1 MQNHFLN
8 PKKQNPLLT
17 NAKRYNERACLFFV
31 CLFLFLFFFRQV
43 HPGTIGSNL
52 QKLKKR
58 ENDAICFV
66 EVRYDLD

>member
-8 PKKQNPLLT
+8 PQKQSPLLT
-17 NAKRYNERACLFFV
+17 NAKRYYERACFFV
-31 CLFLFLFFFRQV
+31 CLFFFFQTREV

>member
-8 PKKQNPLLT
+8 PQKQSPLLT
-17 NAKRYNERACLFFV
+17 NAKRYDERAC
-31 CLFLFLFFFRQV
+31 FFFFFFQTREV